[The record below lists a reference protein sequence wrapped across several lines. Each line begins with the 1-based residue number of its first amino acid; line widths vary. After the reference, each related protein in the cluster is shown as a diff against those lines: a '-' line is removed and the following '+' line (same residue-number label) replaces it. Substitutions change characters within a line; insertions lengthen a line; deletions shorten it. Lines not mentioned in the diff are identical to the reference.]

1 VTGTRVVC
9 LGGSDAGI
17 AAALRAR
24 ELDPD
29 SKVTVILADAYPNFS
44 ICGIPY
50 LVSGEVGDWRDLAHR
65 TADDLEPAGIRL
77 RPNMLAHAVDARR
90 HQITVSPVGRPDEVV
105 AYDKLIVATGAEPV
119 VPPIDG
125 LWGSPGLSTAD
136 GVHLLHTMT
145 DAQRVVRSIEEG
157 RPSTALIVGAGYIGL
172 ELADALTL
180 RGMQVTLVEA
190 LPQVLPSVDDELA
203 VSVNAEL
210 LAHGVQ
216 VLTGT
221 KVTSIKRDGNRLR
234 VAGQPGLEQTT
245 DLVVVVVGVQPDGHL
260 AELAGA
266 QVGVGGSIVV
276 DDHMRTGVPDVF
288 AAGDCAHTHH
298 RLLSEPAYLPLG
310 TTAHKQ
316 GRVAGENAVGGDR
329 TFAGS
334 VGTQVVKVFD
344 LAIARTGLRDHEAAD
359 AGYAPLTVGS
369 VADDHKTYYPG
380 AHPIS
385 LRVTGDRNT
394 GHLLGMQLVG
404 HRDASIAK
412 RVDIAAA
419 ALFAGLTVDQVS
431 DLDLAYT
438 PPLGSP
444 WDAVQTATQA
454 WSAQRNFS

>member
-1 VTGTRVVC
+1 
-9 LGGSDAGI
+9 
-17 AAALRAR
+17 
-24 ELDPD
+24 
-29 SKVTVILADAYPNFS
+29 
-44 ICGIPY
+44 
-50 LVSGEVGDWRDLAHR
+50 
-65 TADDLEPAGIRL
+65 
-77 RPNMLAHAVDARR
+77 MLAHAVDARR

-288 AAGDCAHTHH
+288 AAGDCVHTHH

-316 GRVAGENAVGGDR
+316 GRVAGENAVGGNR

-431 DLDLAYT
+431 DLDPGVVGTEELQLAMSSRGVST
-438 PPLGSP
+438 
-444 WDAVQTATQA
+444 W
-454 WSAQRNFS
+454 